1 MRRGVGLVV
10 AAVLLVGC
18 SGGEPAP
25 RAAASPTVD
34 PAAAAA
40 LSAATDF
47 LGKLVAEEH
56 ADAYVLLS
64 EQARAALTVEDFARA
79 REEKAGSARSLGRRY
94 SLSGTSGA
102 QPVLTVTGEGF
113 LADGTEVRLSL
124 PVRQVGDRWLVD
136 AAPTAF

>member
-1 MRRGVGLVV
+1 MRRGVALL
-10 AAVLLVGC
+10 AASLLLAGC
-18 SGGEPAP
+18 SGDASTP
-25 RAAASPTVD
+25 RAAASATVD

-40 LSAATDF
+40 ISAATDF
-47 LGKLVAEEH
+47 LAKLVADED

-64 EQARAALTVEDFARA
+64 DQARAALTVEDFARA

-94 SLSGTSGA
+94 ALTGTSGA
-102 QPVLTVTGEGF
+102 PPVLTVTCEGF
-113 LADGTEVRLSL
+113 LADGTEVRLAL